1 MPAMSTPTLREMPAE
16 VPNPLGLE
24 GIECIE
30 YRTARPQALGHVLEL
45 MGFKP
50 VARHRS
56 REVLLYRQGGMN
68 IVINGHGA
76 VEGEVPA
83 IAAIA
88 LRVRDAA
95 AAHARLVELGGWDVP
110 VQVQPMELHIPAIHG
125 VGASRIYLVDRWR
138 EFSIYDV
145 DFVPVPGTDPRPP
158 ALAGMH
164 WFGVVQYIGLERTE
178 DWIAFWC
185 ELFGFEVLGQ
195 EREEGLLPQGTI
207 LRSPDGQL
215 HLQLIEPEPDN
226 EGAWMDERL
235 QRVALG
241 AAEVPAAAQALRE
254 RGVRFAEGGRLQ
266 VQNKGALTETW
277 LGGVMFEL
285 IHHEG
290 G

>member
-1 MPAMSTPTLREMPAE
+1 MKTALREVPAE

-24 GIECIE
+24 GVEYIE
-30 YRTARPQALGHVLEL
+30 YRAGRPQAMGHVLEL

-56 REVLLYRQGGMN
+56 REVLLYRQGSMN

-76 VEGEVPA
+76 NEGEAPS

-95 AAHARLVELGGWDVP
+95 AAHARLVDLGGWDVP

-125 VGASRIYLVDRWR
+125 VGGSRIYLVDRWR

-164 WFGVVQYIGLERTE
+164 WFGVVQYIGLGRTE

-185 ELFGFEVLGQ
+185 ELFGFSVMGQ

-207 LRSPDGQL
+207 LRSADGQL
-215 HLQLIEPEPDN
+215 HLQLIEPEVDN
-226 EGAWMDERL
+226 EDAWMDERL
-235 QRVALG
+235 QRLAFG
-241 AAEVPAAAQALRE
+241 AADVQAVAQALRE
-254 RGVRFAEGGRLQ
+254 HGVRFVESGRLQ
-266 VQNKGALTETW
+266 VQHNGALTETW
-277 LGGVMFEL
+277 LGTVMFEL
-285 IHHEG
+285 IHHEAR
-290 G
+290 